1 MDIIAGLK
9 DMVVVITGGAGV
21 LGAGFTLALAQQGA
35 KVAIL
40 GRDEQKAQKLAQQ
53 INNSGGQAIGIA
65 VDVCDESSLKKAHQM
80 INDAFGLVDILINT
94 AGGNH
99 PNGITSDN
107 FFDRKNSSAEGI
119 QTFFKLDAEG
129 LRFVMD
135 LNFMGTLLPIQVF
148 ALDMIGREGCSILNV
163 SSVAAFHP
171 LTKVPA
177 YSAAKAAISNFT
189 EWLSTYFAKEG
200 IRVNA
205 IAPGFYLT
213 EQNKSLLTNEDGSL
227 TERGI
232 KILEQTPMGRFG
244 EPEDLNTTLLWLC
257 NPASRFVTGMVVAV
271 DGGFLAYTGI

>member
-9 DMVVVITGGAGV
+9 DKVVVITGGAGV

-53 INNSGGQAIGIA
+53 INNSGGQAIGIS

-99 PNGITSDN
+99 PKGITSDN
-107 FFDRKNSSAEGI
+107 FFDRKNLSAEEI

-129 LRFVMD
+129 LRFIMD

-200 IRVNA
+200 IRVNS

>member
-9 DMVVVITGGAGV
+9 DKVVVITGGAGV

-53 INNSGGQAIGIA
+53 INNSGGQAIGIS

-80 INDAFGLVDILINT
+80 INDALGLVDILINT

-99 PNGITSDN
+99 PKGITSDN
-107 FFDRKNSSAEGI
+107 FFDRKNLSAEGI